1 MIGLVNTLSS
11 LGTTAYQP
19 TDSQV
24 QLKISEEYLINSDC
38 IVEMKVYSSD
48 DSDLLYKLNPEDD
61 RQPAFRLR
69 VSQTNAELD
78 TIADTD
84 PDSNLM
90 VLDVFEN
97 DYGENA
103 LTFAECASLSTVAK
117 YYNVEDIVWGE
128 QNAAKTRSMLLI
140 ARGGQ
145 SVEKIFVDSGLD
157 QIMDLVVTGTTTT
170 TTSSTSSTTTSA

>member
-24 QLKISEEYLINSDC
+24 QLKLSTEYLFNTDC
-38 IVEMKVYSSD
+38 IVEMKVFSTD

-61 RQPAFRLR
+61 KQPGFRLR
-69 VSQTNAELD
+69 VAETNAAID
-78 TIADTD
+78 TIADSAAA
-84 PDSNLM
+84 SNM
-90 VLDVFEN
+90 LDLNVFEN

-103 LTFAECASLSTVAK
+103 LTFAECAALSTVAK
-117 YYNVEDIVWGE
+117 YYNVDDIVWGE
-128 QNAAKTRSMLLI
+128 QNAAQNRSLLLI

-145 SVEKIFVDSGLD
+145 SIEKIFVNSGLD
-157 QIMDLVVTGTTTT
+157 QIMDLVITGTTTT
-170 TTSSTSSTTTSA
+170 TTSSTSTTSTVA